1 MQRLNRVRGY
11 ISMNDSAKIPTSF
24 QKKRIISEFK
34 VRFIYFFNPHG
45 HWIRVFRHIESLKQ
59 IKILLKKNNKTLM
72 PILNTIPK
80 FIGVFLWMFI
90 FAESVRSQTQ
100 LVGSELT
107 YTYLEQKK
115 YEVTLDY
122 FVLCNSPV
130 FDAPET
136 LEVHCEGSNAPPIS
150 IKSLLGGKTITALP
164 LFCDA
169 ISDPCQVSS
178 FDGIEKHQFVF
189 EIDFDLPQLQAFLN
203 CNKVRISAKMCCRD
217 SKINTGPAN
226 DPMYNYTELN
236 LREYFGMSS
245 HNFGVDPLFYANYKE
260 GYYSTSSAANIKDVD
275 SISYEW
281 DFSMKSKKEPVKYT
295 IQMVSMNHYLWNH
308 FPGLLTPSISY
319 PNGTA
324 ITPKPIG
331 IFLDEERGDLVFIAS
346 LSDQRSPA
354 TIAVKTWKRSFIY
367 QPDGSIKNQMK
378 QISTI
383 RRDQTFIVNNLV
395 ENYVPTISTGFVN
408 TVEAS
413 ETICLFIETDNRRY
427 INPKTGVI
435 SPRDTVTLTWNEGI
449 PGASWKIIDST
460 AINPKA
466 AFCWTPPPGSI
477 RDVPYQFVVSAKNN
491 YCPLNAKV
499 DRTVSIYVQ
508 KKRIFSIESHS
519 VSKFNLYPN
528 PATNHIRIEMPDNGL
543 FFGKIFDIRGVAVQN
558 LNIQG
563 DENIDITALVPGMYF
578 VQIGN
583 FKIEKFVKM

>member
-1 MQRLNRVRGY
+1 
-11 ISMNDSAKIPTSF
+11 MNDSAKIPASF
-24 QKKRIISEFK
+24 QKKRIISEFMF
-34 VRFIYFFNPHG
+34 RFRYFYNPQG
-45 HWIRVFRHIESLKQ
+45 HWIEMFRHIESLKQ
-59 IKILLKKNNKTLM
+59 INTLM
-72 PILNTIPK
+72 KKINKMITPNLSRIPK
-80 FIGVFLWMFI
+80 FVWVLLWMFL
-90 FAESVRSQTQ
+90 FVESARSQTQ

-115 YEVTLDY
+115 YEITLNY
-122 FVLCNSPV
+122 YVLCNSPV

-136 LEVHCEGSNAPPIS
+136 LEVHCEESNVPPIS
-150 IKSLLGGKTITALP
+150 IKSWLGGKTITALP
-164 LFCDA
+164 LFCDE
-169 ISDPCQVSS
+169 ISDPCQVQG

-189 EIDFDLPQLQAFLN
+189 EIDFDLPQFQAFLN
-203 CNKVRISAKMCCRD
+203 CSKVRISARMCCRD

-236 LREYFGMSS
+236 LKEYFGMSS
-245 HNFGVDPLFYANYKE
+245 PKFGVDPLFYANYKE
-260 GYYSTSSAANIKDVD
+260 SYYSTSGVTNMNDVD

-281 DFSMKSKKEPVKYT
+281 DYSMKSKKEPVKFT
-295 IQMVSMNHYLWNH
+295 IQMASMNHYLWNH
-308 FPGLLTPSISY
+308 FPGLLTPPISY
-319 PNGTA
+319 PDGTA

-331 IFLDEERGDLVFIAS
+331 IFLDEERGDVVFLAS

-354 TIAVKTWKRSFIY
+354 TIVVKTWKRSFIY
-367 QPDGSIKNQMK
+367 QPDGSIKYPMN

-383 RRDQTFIVNNLV
+383 RRDQTFIVNDLV
-395 ENYVPTISTGFVN
+395 ENKVPTISTKFVN
-408 TVEAS
+408 TVEES
-413 ETICLFIETDNRRY
+413 ESICLVIETDNRRY
-427 INPKTGVI
+427 INPKTGAI

-466 AFCWTPPPGSI
+466 AFCWTPPQGSI

-508 KKRIFSIESHS
+508 KKRLFSIENHS
-519 VSKFNLYPN
+519 FSKFNLYPN

-558 LNIQG
+558 LNFQG
-563 DENIDITALVPGMYF
+563 NENIDITALLPGMYF
-578 VQIGN
+578 IQIGN
-583 FKIEKFVKM
+583 FKVEKFVKM